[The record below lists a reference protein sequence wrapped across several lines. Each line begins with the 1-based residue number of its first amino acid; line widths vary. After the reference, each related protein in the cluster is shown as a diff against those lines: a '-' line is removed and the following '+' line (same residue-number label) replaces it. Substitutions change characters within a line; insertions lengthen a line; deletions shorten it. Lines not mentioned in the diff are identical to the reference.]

1 MELRLLDSLA
11 DVPAADWDALQAGGA
26 GGPPDNPFVSHGFL
40 AGLEQHD
47 CLRPRLG
54 WSPAHALLYDGARLV
69 AAAPAYRKDNS
80 HGEFVF
86 DHAWAHAYARHGLD
100 YYPKWLAAV
109 PYSPVPGPRLLGRD
123 DGARATLLAAM
134 DAVVARTGC
143 SSLHFNFLSP
153 AQCDLFG
160 PDWLA
165 RADVQ
170 FHWRNEAGWQDFDG
184 FLAALNSR
192 RRKAIRAERAQVARA
207 GVALRCVRGRDAR
220 ADELDAMHDLYC
232 TTQHEKGN
240 RPALTRAF
248 FGHLATMAGDP
259 LRLVLA
265 ERNGAILA
273 GALFL
278 RGADTL
284 YGRYW
289 GAFETVP
296 GLHFEA
302 CYYQGIE
309 LALREGLRVFEP
321 GAQGEHKI
329 ARGFLPVLTHSRHR
343 VLDPRFA
350 DALADWCAEERESA
364 LRYRDAALAH
374 SPFRRGDE
382 ADGSPGTGPATRGA
396 A

>member
-11 DVPAADWDALQAGGA
+11 AIPAADWDALHGGEDA
-26 GGPPDNPFVSHGFL
+26 SPVGNPFVSHAFL
-40 AGLEQHD
+40 AGLEAHD
-47 CLRPRLG
+47 CLQPRLG
-54 WSPAHALLYDGARLV
+54 WSPAHAALFDGDRLV
-69 AAAPAYRKDNS
+69 AAAPAYRKSNS

-100 YYPKWLAAV
+100 YYPKWLGAV
-109 PYSPVPGPRLLGRD
+109 PYSPVPGPRLLARD
-123 DGARATLLAAM
+123 DAARAMLLGAM
-134 DAVVARTGC
+134 DAVVEPAGF
-143 SSLHFNFLSP
+143 SSLHFNFLAP
-153 AQCDLFG
+153 GQCDLFG

-170 FHWRNEAGWQDFDG
+170 FHWRNDAGWPDFDA

-207 GVALRCVRGRDAR
+207 GVTMRCVRGRQASGED
-220 ADELDAMHDLYC
+220 LDAMHGLYC
-232 TTQHEKGN
+232 ATQHDKGN
-240 RPALTRAF
+240 RPALTRGF
-248 FGHLATMAGDP
+248 FGHLAAMAGDP

-265 ERNGAILA
+265 ERQGEAIA

-329 ARGFLPVLTHSRHR
+329 ARGFLPVLTHSRQR
-343 VLDPRFA
+343 VVDPRFA
-350 DALADWCAEERESA
+350 EALADWCAEERLSA

-374 SPFRRGDE
+374 SPFRQAGE
-382 ADGSPGTGPATRGA
+382 AAPTPDAAPRGA
-396 A
+396 G